1 MLITNVDRHQRDR
14 TGSAAQHRL
23 NGHRQRAGLRIKQTS
38 GTGATTL
45 HEVLHGIAA
54 AEQFAQILAE
64 HGGVELIALEGTTDK
79 EGAQA
84 AEDRARWP
92 EIQVNTGR
100 DVRWYQPLVIEH
112 VGEKQVVHVAAVAGD
127 IDNFM
132 AIMRQLAYTLGVM
145 NVDALIQAV
154 PGKAENTIGQA
165 NHLIREVRCDLFHQR
180 NGVLL
185 SFLMRN
191 FLAARFVFNGAGD
204 RFGGQQLV
212 EQVLTRR
219 KAWPYGRQALTG
231 EVHTRHARQFLRD
244 DLVGAVLVRHA
255 TQRNGRGETH
265 KAVASQPGD
274 REELLDAVKHAQR
287 RILFAFFTTRTT
299 TKHHRYRHHLHI
311 QIGVAAVQ
319 IEIVMEQLDGLF
331 FRRVIG
337 KHARPA
343 VDEDVARQQRTV
355 NFKRFKRVR

>member
-1 MLITNVDRHQRDR
+1 
-14 TGSAAQHRL
+14 
-23 NGHRQRAGLRIKQTS
+23 
-38 GTGATTL
+38 
-45 HEVLHGIAA
+45 
-54 AEQFAQILAE
+54 
-64 HGGVELIALEGTTDK
+64 
-79 EGAQA
+79 
-84 AEDRARWP
+84 
-92 EIQVNTGR
+92 
-100 DVRWYQPLVIEH
+100 
-112 VGEKQVVHVAAVAGD
+112 
-127 IDNFM
+127 M
-132 AIMRQLAYTLGVM
+132 AIMRQLAYALGVM

-165 NHLIREVRCDLFHQR
+165 NHLVREVRCNLFHQR

-185 SFLMRN
+185 GFLMRY
-191 FLAARFVFNGAGD
+191 FLAARFVFNGASN

-212 EQVLTRR
+212 EQILTRR
-219 KAWPYGRQALTG
+219 ETRPYGSQALTS

-287 RILFAFFTTRTT
+287 RILFTFFTAWTT

-319 IEIVMEQLDGLF
+319 VEIVMEQLDGLF
-331 FRRVIG
+331 FWRVVG
-337 KHARPA
+337 KHARST
-343 VDEDVARQQRTV
+343 VDEHVAR
-355 NFKRFKRVR
+355 

>member
-132 AIMRQLAYTLGVM
+132 AIMRQLAYTLSVM

-154 PGKAENTIGQA
+154 PGKAENTIGKA
-165 NHLIREVRCDLFHQR
+165 NHLVREVRGNLFHQR

-185 SFLMRN
+185 GFLMRN
-191 FLAARFVFNGAGD
+191 LLATRFVFNGAGD
-204 RFGGQQLV
+204 RFGGQQFV

-219 KAWPYGRQALTG
+219 ESWPDGREALTG
-231 EVHTRHARQFLRD
+231 EVHTCYARQLLRD
-244 DLVGAVLVRHA
+244 DLVGTVLICHS
-255 TQRNGRGETH
+255 TQ
-265 KAVASQPGD
+265 
-274 REELLDAVKHAQR
+274 
-287 RILFAFFTTRTT
+287 
-299 TKHHRYRHHLHI
+299 
-311 QIGVAAVQ
+311 
-319 IEIVMEQLDGLF
+319 
-331 FRRVIG
+331 
-337 KHARPA
+337 
-343 VDEDVARQQRTV
+343 
-355 NFKRFKRVR
+355 